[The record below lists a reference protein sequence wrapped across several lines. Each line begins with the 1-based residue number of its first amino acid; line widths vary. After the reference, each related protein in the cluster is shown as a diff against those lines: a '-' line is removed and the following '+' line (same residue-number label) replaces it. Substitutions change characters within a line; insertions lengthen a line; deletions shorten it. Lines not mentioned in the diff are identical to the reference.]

1 MSNITITPGR
11 PAGTPPAPAGKDHR
25 RRAPRRPRKTMNTQ
39 FRTVVSPHQLNTT
52 RGRIIYW
59 IVLVVVVVSF
69 TAAFVF
75 PLYWMITGAMKS
87 AEELNAIPP
96 TFLPEHISFDGYLE
110 AWDLLG
116 LGTLLGNTALYAGG
130 AWLLTLAI
138 DVTAAYAL
146 SKLRPIFGKVILAL
160 MLATLMIPPMVIM
173 LPAYLT
179 VKDLPI
185 FGWNLLNT
193 PWAIWL
199 LAAANGFNIFLL
211 KRFFDSIPRELL
223 EAAEIDGASPG
234 RTLWSVVMPISR
246 PILGVVSILT
256 VVNVW
261 RDFVWPLLVL
271 PDSEKMSISIGIASL
286 SSQMPQN
293 VLIASLVIASIPTM
307 VVFFIFQ
314 RSIMVA
320 SRLAASRADFVTHT
334 QPRGVVPACR
344 KRGGGEPRSTRSICG
359 VSPMATVMGSGTWLA
374 CGVACPICQTWGS
387 ARSG

>member
-1 MSNITITPGR
+1 MSNITVMPDR
-11 PAGTPPAPAGKDHR
+11 SAGPPATSAGRER
-25 RRAPRRPRKTMNTQ
+25 RGQRRPRKPINTQ
-39 FRTVVSPHQLNTT
+39 FRTAVSPHQLNTT

-59 IVLVVVVVSF
+59 IVLVIVVVSF

-75 PLYWMITGAMKS
+75 PLYWMVTGAMKS
-87 AEELNAIPP
+87 TEELNAIPP
-96 TFLPEHISFDGYLE
+96 TFLPSHFSLDGYLE

-130 AWLLTLAI
+130 AWLLTLAV
-138 DVTAAYAL
+138 DVSAAYAL
-146 SKLRPIFGKVILAL
+146 SKLRPALGKVVLAL
-160 MLATLMIPPMVIM
+160 MLSTLMIPPMVIM

-179 VKDLPI
+179 VKEVPI

-199 LAAANGFNIFLL
+199 PAAANGFNVFLL

-234 RTLWSVVMPISR
+234 RILWSVVIPISR

-271 PDSEKMSISIGIASL
+271 PDSDKMSVSIGIASL

-293 VLIASLVIASIPTM
+293 VLVASLVIASIPTI
-307 VVFFIFQ
+307 VVFFLFQ
-314 RSIMVA
+314 RHIMA
-320 SRLAASRADFVTHT
+320 GLTA
-334 QPRGVVPACR
+334 
-344 KRGGGEPRSTRSICG
+344 
-359 VSPMATVMGSGTWLA
+359 GSLKG
-374 CGVACPICQTWGS
+374 
-387 ARSG
+387 